1 MHGGELWSGSAGQLR
16 SWAVSERREEGTG
29 RNQGRRRAR
38 EKVWV
43 FGGVLLGWKADRIF
57 PLRRSRTA
65 RAGARVRVSQG
76 GWTGDEQSHSVDLID
91 PTE

>member
-1 MHGGELWSGSAGQLR
+1 
-16 SWAVSERREEGTG
+16 
-29 RNQGRRRAR
+29 
-38 EKVWV
+38 
-43 FGGVLLGWKADRIF
+43 LLGWKADRIF